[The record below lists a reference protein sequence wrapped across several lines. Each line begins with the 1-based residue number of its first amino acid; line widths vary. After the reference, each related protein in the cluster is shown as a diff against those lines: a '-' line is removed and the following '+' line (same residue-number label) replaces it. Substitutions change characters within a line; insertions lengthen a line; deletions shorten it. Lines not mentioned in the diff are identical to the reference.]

1 MIRLITITL
10 TQSILLCAAQVLLKH
25 ALLIMGHVTAS
36 WTFVRSLLTNWWL
49 LASGITFTLASLL
62 WMYLLKNYPFSI
74 AYPLSSLTYV
84 FGMLC
89 ATVIFHENV
98 RVAQWIGVL
107 LIISGCALI
116 AK

>member
-1 MIRLITITL
+1 MLRLILITL

-25 ALLIMGHVTAS
+25 ALVIMGRFSAS
-36 WTFVRSLLTNWWL
+36 WHFFRGLLTNWYF

-62 WMYLLKNYPFSI
+62 WMYLLKHYPFSV

-84 FGMLC
+84 FGMIS
-89 ATVIFHENV
+89 AIWIFHEDVNWV
-98 RVAQWIGVL
+98 QWIGIL
-107 LIISGCALI
+107 LIMSGCALI